1 MVHRKFPKT
10 NISFLVDIRY
20 NGYKYINPNILWG
33 KTMGRKSTKENKNI
47 YQTSRE
53 AMDYTRETAAEKL
66 GFISA
71 DRIEKIE
78 NEKSL
83 PHPEEVLAMADCYKN
98 PSLCNYFCSH
108 ECPIGIEYVPEIKA
122 KDLSQITLE
131 MLATLNK
138 LTHEKERLIEITV
151 DGELSEDELPDF
163 FKIKDQLE
171 KMALAIDSLNL
182 WLDQTIASGKLN
194 KDLLSLK

>member
-1 MVHRKFPKT
+1 
-10 NISFLVDIRY
+10 
-20 NGYKYINPNILWG
+20 
-33 KTMGRKSTKENKNI
+33 MGRKSTKENKNI

-151 DGELSEDELPDF
+151 DGELSEDEIPDF
-163 FKIKDQLE
+163 LKIKDQLE

-194 KDLLSLK
+194 KNLMNRKEE

>member
-1 MVHRKFPKT
+1 
-10 NISFLVDIRY
+10 
-20 NGYKYINPNILWG
+20 
-33 KTMGRKSTKENKNI
+33 MGRKSTKENKNI

-53 AMDYTRETAAEKL
+53 NRNLSREAAAEKL
-66 GFISA
+66 GFLSA

-78 NEKSL
+78 NEKTL

-108 ECPIGIEYVPEIKA
+108 ECPIGIEYVPEIKT
-122 KDLSQITLE
+122 KELSQITLE

-138 LTHEKERLIEITV
+138 LAYAKERLIEITV
-151 DGELSEDELPDF
+151 DGQLSQDELPDF
-163 FKIKDQLE
+163 LKIKEDLE

-182 WLDQTIASGKLN
+182 WLDNTIASGQIN
-194 KDLLSLK
+194 KNLL